1 MRKLFLYVL
10 LLSLISGCQ
19 KGEEFSFEWTPG
31 AFNVNPNA
39 SPEARQLLQLLYD
52 VSGKYTLTGQHNHPV
67 FISGR
72 TEEVKLLTG
81 HYPAVWGQEFGQ
93 SLPNSLDGINFRQR
107 NMEEAILK
115 YHEGYVITLMW
126 HAIRP
131 IDDEP
136 GTFDGNVMASMTN
149 TQWEKLLTPG
159 TRLHKRW
166 CNQVD
171 VIAGY
176 LAELRDAGVPVLW
189 RPYHE
194 PNGDWFWWCG
204 NPDHYK
210 KLYRMLFD
218 RFVNVHHLNNLIWVF
233 NGTEIRNNVK
243 PYADFYPGDDVVDI
257 LATDVYSENFQRS
270 DYRDLLALADGKPI
284 GLGEVGKLPSRD
296 TLANQPKYCWFM
308 CWSGY
313 LAEKNTTADIDS
325 VYNAPNTLTL
335 NEWKEF
341 VREQTSSTAN

>member
-1 MRKLFLYVL
+1 MRKLFLFL
-10 LLSLISGCQ
+10 LLMSFISGCER
-19 KGEEFSFEWTPG
+19 GEEFSFDWTPG
-31 AFNVNPNA
+31 AFTVNPDA
-39 SPEARQLLQLLYD
+39 SPEAKQLLQLLYD

-72 TEEVKLLTG
+72 TEEAKMLTG
-81 HYPAVWGQEFGQ
+81 YYPAVWGQEFGQ
-93 SLPNSLDGINFRQR
+93 SLPNSLDGINFRER
-107 NMEEAILK
+107 NMEEAIRK
-115 YHEGYVITLMW
+115 YHEGFVITLMW

-136 GTFDGNVMASMTN
+136 GTFDDNVMAKMN
-149 TQWEKLLTPG
+149 DAQWNKLLTPG

-166 CNQVD
+166 CHQVD

-204 NPDHYK
+204 NPERYK

-243 PYADFYPGDDVVDI
+243 PYADFYPGDDVVDV

-270 DYRDLLALADGKPI
+270 DYDDLLKLANGKPI
-284 GLGEVGKLPSRD
+284 GLGEVGKLPPPD
-296 TLANQPKYCWFM
+296 TLAKQPKYCWFM

-313 LAEKNTTADIDS
+313 LAEKNKAADIDA
-325 VYNAPNTLTL
+325 VYDAPNTLTL
-335 NEWKEF
+335 TEWKEF
-341 VREQTSSTAN
+341 VREHSIPN